1 MSGRLA
7 AATAA
12 DKRGAL
18 GDVLVRCV
26 LRDRLSLT
34 PFAICLPRA
43 PSAARTFS
51 IEAAGP
57 GLRRE
62 SGRSSPPEEKQQPT
76 TPPRRLINE
85 PARSAIQL
93 GQDSPRGGIAAAI
106 ADELSAVRRSLVAPH
121 GSITRRHYR

>member
-12 DKRGAL
+12 DKRAL
-18 GDVLVRCV
+18 GDVFVRCA

-34 PFAICLPRA
+34 RFAIRLPL
-43 PSAARTFS
+43 SAARTFS
-51 IEAAGP
+51 IGAAGP

-62 SGRSSPPEEKQQPT
+62 SGRSSPLEEKQQPT

-93 GQDSPRGGIAAAI
+93 EQDSLRGGIAAAI
-106 ADELSAVRRSLVAPH
+106 ADELSAGRRSLVAPR
-121 GSITRRHYR
+121 GSITRITTVD